1 MVQGR
6 ISISE
11 DEIIR
16 FNMELKGVF
25 KDIVDTV
32 EQNQVQAMNG
42 LSHKQTEMFQLSNK
56 YRMPSGFKNDAIGVW
71 YDAKSTVT

>member
-1 MVQGR
+1 MNQKMVQGR

-42 LSHKQTEMFQLSNK
+42 LSQK
-56 YRMPSGFKNDAIGVW
+56 
-71 YDAKSTVT
+71 

>member
-1 MVQGR
+1 MTTSVIEEQSLDRNSQPMSQKMVQGR

-42 LSHKQTEMFQLSNK
+42 LSHK
-56 YRMPSGFKNDAIGVW
+56 
-71 YDAKSTVT
+71 